1 MDDSEWIVLLVLVL
15 VGVLDLLSAVLDSEL
30 LDDLASRHLA
40 LNPNAVNKAL
50 VIFFDA
56 VSANRNSA
64 EIQKRTLPLIAEDAA
79 SSERVALKMSLV
91 DLGVEVGA
99 GHLAHN
105 SVRGLGVPANSVR
118 STSIPRLHDIRNL
131 VTHPPI
137 SDRG

>member
-1 MDDSEWIVLLVLVL
+1 MDDSERIVLLVIILI
-15 VGVLDLLSAVLDSEL
+15 GVLDLLSTVLDSEL
-30 LDDLASRHLA
+30 LDNLASSHLA

-50 VIFFDA
+50 VILLDA

-64 EIQKRTLPLIAEDAA
+64 EIQKRTLSLIAEDAA
-79 SSERVALKMSLV
+79 SSEWIAFKMSLV

-118 STSIPRLHDIRNL
+118 STSIPRLHDVRHL